1 MRAYIIYKMIK
12 SRISKTLLTIFF
24 VPWLLLIPGISTA
37 SNSDLE
43 VSIETDKSTVSVDD
57 YLTLEVTIS
66 GGDSGSVENPD
77 ISGIENFEVLG
88 ITTGTQISIINMS
101 MHKSKTFTYTLQPK
115 KAGEKSKISATAE
128 YDGTKATSNTI
139 EVTIVQPNQT
149 PNSRSRMRQPNL
161 FGDFFGKRDPFG
173 TFGSRN
179 IKKDDFILQSHLNS
193 SEVYVGQE
201 VIYNLSFYRAY
212 NIWSNAQYNFPN
224 ANGFWVELLPDDQ
237 KMITRNETIAGR
249 NYLINE
255 MATLLYPLTDGE
267 KIIEPGTIKFQPN
280 AFSPPLQLESNQV
293 KLKVKP
299 LPEKGK
305 PADFSGLV
313 GDYEIQLS
321 QENITTSGEAEGGKP
336 VNIGVTI
343 SGSGNIQ
350 SIQKPSFPKNE
361 NGEMYEPEVIEN
373 FKRTP
378 LGSRGSKTFK
388 FIFVPE
394 KEGSITIGPFKT
406 NYFDPKTGA
415 YKFLATEP
423 IMLDVKTG
431 GSPGK
436 SAAQAPRSIQDNAAG
451 MSTGLRYIKPDMEKL
466 QNHKMEYYRNPFF
479 WIYPLMLAALLAF
492 FGGRIKSGKPLL
504 FRDKWESLTPRQKL
518 SKRLEPA
525 GSYAENADSERFY
538 ETISTVLKK
547 YLSEKLDMPVYEL
560 SEVNLKN
567 RLPECE
573 ENISRFYRILN
584 ECDNA
589 RFSPGERKNGD
600 MKKILAETEEIANFL
615 DGSLK

>member
-1 MRAYIIYKMIK
+1 MIR
-12 SRISKTLLTIFF
+12 SRISKTLLSIFF

-43 VSIETDKSTVSVDD
+43 VSIEIDKSTVSVDD

-66 GGDSGSVENPD
+66 GGDSGSVENPE

-88 ITTGTQISIINMS
+88 IATGTQISIINMS

-128 YDGTKATSNTI
+128 YDGTKATSNRI
-139 EVTIVQPNQT
+139 EVTTVQPSQN
-149 PNSRSRMRQPNL
+149 PRPRRGFRQPNL

-179 IKKDDFILQSHLNS
+179 VKKDDFILQSNLNT

-212 NIWSNAQYNFPN
+212 NIWSNAQYNFPD

-237 KMITRNETIAGR
+237 KMTTRNETMAGR

-305 PADFSGLV
+305 PKDFSGLV
-313 GDYEIQLS
+313 GDFEILLS
-321 QENITTSGEAEGGKP
+321 SDKITAPDYVEAGKP
-336 VNIGVTI
+336 VTIDVTV

-350 SIQKPSFPKNE
+350 SIQKPSFPRNE

-373 FKRTP
+373 FKRTS
-378 LGSRGSKTFK
+378 LGSSGSKRFK

-394 KEGSITIGPFKT
+394 KEGPITIGPFKT

-415 YKFLATEP
+415 YEYLSSEP
-423 IMLDVKTG
+423 VTFDVKAG
-431 GSPGK
+431 GSHGK
-436 SAAQAPRSIQDNAAG
+436 SAVQAPLSGHDNAAG
-451 MSTGLRYIKPDMEKL
+451 MSAVLRYIKPDMEKL
-466 QNHKMEYYRNPFF
+466 HSHKREYYRNPFF
-479 WIYPLMLAALLAF
+479 WLYPLTLATLLAF

-518 SKRLEPA
+518 SKRMEPA
-525 GSYAENADSERFY
+525 GLYAENGDSERFY
-538 ETISTVLKK
+538 ETISVALKK

-560 SEVNLKN
+560 SEGNLKN
-567 RLPECE
+567 SLPECE
-573 ENISRFYRILN
+573 ANISHLYRILN

-600 MKKILAETEEIANFL
+600 MKKILVETEEIANLL
-615 DGSLK
+615 DKSLK